1 MFSGLFFLLENE
13 LHISNMKIIEDHKIR
28 IYDMSYKQSE
38 ISRTLIMHD
47 VSIEEMK
54 KTLKLIRRLFLPANL
69 WRW

>member
-54 KTLKLIRRLFLPANL
+54 KNTQAH
-69 WRW
+69 